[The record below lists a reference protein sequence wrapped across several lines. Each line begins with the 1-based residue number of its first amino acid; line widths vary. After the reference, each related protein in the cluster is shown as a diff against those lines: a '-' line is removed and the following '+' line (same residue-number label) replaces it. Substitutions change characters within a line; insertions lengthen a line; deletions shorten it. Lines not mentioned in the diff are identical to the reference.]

1 MMRVFRSAMAIVA
14 TVLAFAS
21 GATAQI
27 DHRREHVDFAGWTGT
42 AIDGEI
48 VGREFDRY
56 QLDAVAGDTLT
67 VRLHTS
73 HGGTYFN
80 VYAPGRGPGDEAL
93 ANSSMTGGPVL
104 DLNEFSGTLT
114 ETGVYEVVVYM
125 VRAAARRDESAPYAI
140 ELDLL
145 HPTDADDPDAAERY
159 FQVRTR
165 SAGGHL
171 NVHTGP
177 SVEAPRVGR
186 YNNGAV
192 LRDIGGCTEAEGR
205 EWCEVM
211 AYEGGLAGY
220 VARDFLA
227 AVSPRRGAPP
237 VTPPRH
243 VSTLPQTP
251 PSPTRAA
258 NITTTSEFFHVHLND
273 PRGHLI
279 VHAEPSVRS
288 VRVGRLPDGADL
300 RNIGGCVE
308 SGRRTWCDVMQAGG
322 GVSGWVAAEYLRD
335 GHPPAAS
342 VTTRTGAP
350 RPVTN
355 DFADGMAGG
364 PDFWQVDLARSG
376 SALRVHTRPS
386 TLAPIFA
393 RFHDGATLRNA
404 GGCRMSDGRRWCY
417 VSSVAGDVTGWVAG
431 DFLIEGSAPGVA
443 AHLPT
448 PVPQFPVERSEPVPQ
463 PQVLGPAYDMTGTI
477 TCYADRDAGA
487 TQCSY
492 GTVHEGSGN
501 GYLQITEGGYGGRTI
516 NFENGTPVYFDQNR
530 ADGDLSMTVT
540 RQGDLHIVFIGD
552 ARFEIPVS
560 LFRAHEEV
568 GSATQLPLT
577 PPPLAQDQD
586 AIVPGT
592 NVNATAQIMCN
603 RDMDA
608 SDAMCEAGV
617 VREGDGN
624 GYVTISW
631 PDGGGRVIY
640 FQNNRPHHYDQA
652 EADAGAQ
659 MSVTQNDRDEFVVFV
674 GEARFVIPEAL
685 ITGG

>member
-1 MMRVFRSAMAIVA
+1 MNWAFRSAPLILAIA
-14 TVLAFAS
+14 LALTT
-21 GATAQI
+21 GAIAQSE
-27 DHRREHVDFAGWTGT
+27 HRREHVDFAGWTGT
-42 AIDGEI
+42 ATDGEI
-48 VGREFDRY
+48 RGREFDRY
-56 QLDAVAGDTLT
+56 QFDAMAGDTMT
-67 VRLHTS
+67 VRLHTP
-73 HGGTYFN
+73 HPGTYFN

-93 ANSSMTGGPVL
+93 ANSSLIGGPVL
-104 DLNEFSGTLT
+104 DLNQFSGTLPA
-114 ETGVYEVVVYM
+114 TGGYEVVVYM
-125 VRAAARRDESAPYAI
+125 VRAAARRDEFAPYSLEI
-140 ELDLL
+140 DLL
-145 HPTDADDPDAAERY
+145 RETDTDDPDAAERF

-177 SVEAPRVGR
+177 SIDAPRIGR
-186 YNNGAV
+186 YDNGAI
-192 LRDIGGCTEAEGR
+192 LRDIGGCEHGADR
-205 EWCEVM
+205 DWCEVM

-227 AVSPRRGAPP
+227 PVSPSRARAP
-237 VTPPRH
+237 VTPPRP
-243 VSTLPQTP
+243 VSTLPEAP
-251 PSPTRAA
+251 PSPARAA
-258 NITTTSEFFHVHLND
+258 TITTTSEFFHVHLND
-273 PRGHLI
+273 PRGHLV

-300 RNIGGCVE
+300 RNIGGCVNA
-308 SGRRTWCDVMQAGG
+308 GGRTWCDVMLAGG

-342 VTTRTGAP
+342 VTTRMGAP

-364 PDFWQVDLARSG
+364 PDWWRVDVNQAG
-376 SALRVHTRPS
+376 SALRVHTQPS
-386 TLAPIFA
+386 ASAPIFA

-404 GGCRMSDGRRWCY
+404 GGCRMSEGRRWCY

-443 AHLPT
+443 THVPT
-448 PVPQFPVERSEPVPQ
+448 PVPQAPSGRAEPQ
-463 PQVLGPAYDMTGTI
+463 PQALGPAYDMTGTI

-487 TQCSY
+487 ARCSY

-501 GYLQITEGGYGGRTI
+501 GFLQITEAGYGGRTI
-516 NFENGTPVYFDQNR
+516 TFENGTPVYFDRSR

-552 ARFEIPVS
+552 ARFEIPVT
-560 LFRAHEEV
+560 LFEAHTEM
-568 GSATQLPLT
+568 GGATQLPLT
-577 PPPLAQDQD
+577 PPPVAGADD
-586 AIVPGT
+586 ATVPGT
-592 NVNATAQIMCN
+592 EFNATAQIMCN

-608 SDAMCEAGV
+608 PDAMCEAGV

-624 GYVTISW
+624 GYVAISW

-659 MSVTQNDRDEFVVFV
+659 MSVTRNDRDEFVVFV

>member
-364 PDFWQVDLARSG
+364 PDF
-376 SALRVHTRPS
+376 
-386 TLAPIFA
+386 
-393 RFHDGATLRNA
+393 
-404 GGCRMSDGRRWCY
+404 
-417 VSSVAGDVTGWVAG
+417 
-431 DFLIEGSAPGVA
+431 
-443 AHLPT
+443 
-448 PVPQFPVERSEPVPQ
+448 
-463 PQVLGPAYDMTGTI
+463 
-477 TCYADRDAGA
+477 
-487 TQCSY
+487 
-492 GTVHEGSGN
+492 
-501 GYLQITEGGYGGRTI
+501 
-516 NFENGTPVYFDQNR
+516 
-530 ADGDLSMTVT
+530 
-540 RQGDLHIVFIGD
+540 
-552 ARFEIPVS
+552 
-560 LFRAHEEV
+560 
-568 GSATQLPLT
+568 
-577 PPPLAQDQD
+577 
-586 AIVPGT
+586 
-592 NVNATAQIMCN
+592 
-603 RDMDA
+603 
-608 SDAMCEAGV
+608 
-617 VREGDGN
+617 
-624 GYVTISW
+624 
-631 PDGGGRVIY
+631 
-640 FQNNRPHHYDQA
+640 
-652 EADAGAQ
+652 
-659 MSVTQNDRDEFVVFV
+659 
-674 GEARFVIPEAL
+674 
-685 ITGG
+685 